1 MRTLRS
7 ETIFGNWNP
16 FKNDEIWFLFN
27 LDFKIYDV
35 TTLETNN
42 CNTHIAQYLMNYRHQ
57 AMKFS
62 QLIQYNLR
70 NFFLKNSYT
79 KCGVETIP

>member
-1 MRTLRS
+1 MV
-7 ETIFGNWNP
+7 
-16 FKNDEIWFLFN
+16 FN

-35 TTLETNN
+35 TTFETNN
-42 CNTHIAQYLMNYRHQ
+42 CNTHIAQYLMNCRLQ
-57 AMKFS
+57 TMKIS